1 MSKIITAF
9 AFATFLSLPAFAAV
23 PSSTPNERAAKGE
36 ITTPRIIVQDTKAQE
51 PRIRVA
57 PGCGTHCM
65 DLDEF
70 WGS

>member
-1 MSKIITAF
+1 MSKIISAF

-36 ITTPRIIVQDTKAQE
+36 ITAPRILVEDTKVQE
-51 PRIRVA
+51 PRVHVA
-57 PGCGTHCM
+57 PCHGGCY